1 LLPLALSVSVGN
13 PAQNEQPGACVT
25 QEEQSVLLKELGSPP
40 VAMRNAECGTLL
52 ELLAAGLL
60 GDVVEHQVGDGRQ
73 ALTGVLVAIPLGVH
87 AAQGFDLRDQRL
99 SLIDR
104 MPLVLVLSLAMILD
118 WSQILIM
125 ALKSA
130 SRGFPCFCLK

>member
-1 LLPLALSVSVGN
+1 
-13 PAQNEQPGACVT
+13 
-25 QEEQSVLLKELGSPP
+25 
-40 VAMRNAECGTLL
+40 MRNAECGTLL

-104 MPLVLVLSLAMILD
+104 MPLVLVLSLADDPRLDSNFDYGIKECNQRISVLLPEMIKLNFG
-118 WSQILIM
+118 WTV
-125 ALKSA
+125 
-130 SRGFPCFCLK
+130 

>member
-1 LLPLALSVSVGN
+1 
-13 PAQNEQPGACVT
+13 
-25 QEEQSVLLKELGSPP
+25 
-40 VAMRNAECGTLL
+40 
-52 ELLAAGLL
+52 
-60 GDVVEHQVGDGRQ
+60 VEHQVGDGRQ

-118 WSQILIM
+118 WIQIFDYGIKECKQRISVLLPEM
-125 ALKSA
+125 LKLNF
-130 SRGFPCFCLK
+130 GWIV

>member
-1 LLPLALSVSVGN
+1 
-13 PAQNEQPGACVT
+13 VT

-40 VAMRNAECGTLL
+40 VAMRNAESGTLL

-73 ALTGVLVAIPLGVH
+73 ALTGVHVAIPLGVH

-118 WSQILIM
+118 WIQIFNYGIKECQRRIPVLLPEMIK
-125 ALKSA
+125 LNF
-130 SRGFPCFCLK
+130 GWPV